1 MGTVSKVISG
11 TGVLIA
17 MYLLFK
23 NASGASSIISSM
35 GSAYSNGVK
44 TLQGR

>member
-1 MGTVSKVISG
+1 MGTVSKILSG
-11 TGVLIA
+11 TGILIA

-23 NASGASSIISSM
+23 NASGASSIITSL
-35 GSAYSNGVK
+35 GGAYTKGVQ

>member
-1 MGTVSKVISG
+1 MGTVSKIISG
-11 TGVLIA
+11 TGILVAL
-17 MYLLFK
+17 YLLVK

-35 GSAYSNGVK
+35 GSAYSKGVQ

>member
-1 MGTVSKVISG
+1 MGTVSKILSG
-11 TGVLIA
+11 TGVLVA

-35 GSAYSNGVK
+35 GNAYSKGVQ